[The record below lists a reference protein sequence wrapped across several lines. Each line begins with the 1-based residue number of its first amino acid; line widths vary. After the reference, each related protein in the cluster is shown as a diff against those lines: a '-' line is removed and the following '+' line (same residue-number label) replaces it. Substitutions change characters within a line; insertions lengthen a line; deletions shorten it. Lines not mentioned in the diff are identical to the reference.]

1 MTELL
6 RAAGLR
12 FGYRGRAL
20 TEPMDF
26 ALTAGEV
33 LVVLGTNGCGKSTLF
48 RTLLGA
54 VPALGGEVRWRGRA
68 LAGLSVRE
76 LASEVAW
83 VPQQPT
89 TAFDLDVF
97 HYVLLGRVGRLTL
110 GAAPGAADRDA
121 AERALARLG
130 LAGFRERLLSR
141 MSGGERQLC
150 AIARGLAQQARV
162 LVLDE
167 PAASLD
173 FGNQGLLLDTLT
185 ALAADGL
192 GIVYS
197 THDPNHALRA
207 GSHALVYLP
216 GGRSMFG
223 PVGEMVC
230 ADRLT
235 QAYRSP
241 VEAART
247 AEGRIVFTL
256 ARFPQAPGSPGSPA

>member
-6 RAAGLR
+6 RVNRLR

-20 TEPMDF
+20 AEPMDF
-26 ALTAGEV
+26 TLAAGEV
-33 LVVLGTNGCGKSTLF
+33 LVVLGINGCGKSTLF

-54 VPALGGEVRWRGRA
+54 VPALDGEVLWRGRPM
-68 LAGLSVRE
+68 AGLSARE
-76 LASEVAW
+76 LATEVAW
-83 VPQQPT
+83 VPQQPGA
-89 TAFDLDVF
+89 AFDLDAF
-97 HYVLLGRVGRLTL
+97 HYVLLGRVGRLAP
-110 GAAPGAADRDA
+110 GAAPGAADRIA
-121 AERALARLG
+121 AERALDRLG
-130 LAGFRERLLSR
+130 LGGFRERPLSR

-162 LVLDE
+162 LMLDE

-173 FGNQGLLLDTLT
+173 FGNQGLLLDTLA

-207 GSHALVYLP
+207 GTHALVYLP
-216 GGRSMFG
+216 QGK
-223 PVGEMVC
+223 PVYGTLDETVC
-230 ADRLT
+230 AELLT

-241 VEAART
+241 IETAHTASGRRVFAPAA
-247 AEGRIVFTL
+247 
-256 ARFPQAPGSPGSPA
+256 SPNIHGLPR